1 MGLITDMW
9 LFYSSLRTGTIRS
22 RAKLIFDQDPDSLV
36 ERVAPLHV
44 CIGGS
49 HGSLGSQDS

>member
-1 MGLITDMW
+1 MW

-49 HGSLGSQDS
+49 HGSLGSQDR